1 MFDFDAGKLILIGIV
16 ALIVI
21 GPKELPRVLRQVG
34 QAAAKMRRLAAEF
47 RGQFMDAMR
56 EADIEEIKADAD
68 KLAKSA
74 IIDAGFN
81 PLADIKAG
89 ITSALEAADKPAA
102 LPLAETPAIAAP
114 GSSDSS
120 LNSIALPRLPEAPE
134 VDSETFLAEGVA
146 PVAPEA
152 GSGSV
157 SAGKAPPAA
166 TEAEMQALADAL
178 KAEIGAAQPPRAE
191 ADAAKPQDNAGLVRP
206 FRFGYIKSMFRKS

>member
-34 QAAAKMRRLAAEF
+34 QAAAKMRRMAAEF

-74 IIDAGFN
+74 IIDASFN

-89 ITSALEAADKPAA
+89 ITSALEGTDKPAA

-120 LNSIALPRLPEAPE
+120 LNSIALPRLPEALE
-134 VDSETFLAEGVA
+134 GGSETFLAEGVA
-146 PVAPEA
+146 PVVPEA
-152 GSGSV
+152 GGGPV

-166 TEAEMQALADAL
+166 TEAEMQALAAAL
-178 KAEIGAAQPPRAE
+178 KAEMGAAQPPRAE

>member
-34 QAAAKMRRLAAEF
+34 QAAAKMRRMAAEF

-114 GSSDSS
+114 GNSDSS

-134 VDSETFLAEGVA
+134 GGSETFLAEGVA
-146 PVAPEA
+146 PVAPES
-152 GSGSV
+152 GSGPV

-166 TEAEMQALADAL
+166 TEAEMQALTAAL
-178 KAEIGAAQPPRAE
+178 TSELGETAPPRPEAE
-191 ADAAKPQDNAGLVRP
+191 SAKMQDKV
-206 FRFGYIKSMFRKS
+206 